1 MSTSAILPLRVPIG
15 LHPSKQRPIACR
27 RRRTPIASD
36 LMYGRASDACLVSYD
51 DTYILS
57 GLYFFPVPVFY
68 NISYSYIALAHS
80 DLRTY
85 STLCYLE
92 IGVVTQMTEQAYLRY
107 RGMSIH
113 VQPTTQSIRP
123 SVAERIPLPFINLVN
138 NCNVHGR

>member
-1 MSTSAILPLRVPIG
+1 MDGILCMSTSTILPLRVPIG
-15 LHPSKQRPIACR
+15 AHPSKQRPIACR

-57 GLYFFPVPVFY
+57 RLYFFPVPVFY

-85 STLCYLE
+85 STLLSGDRSCNTDDGEGISPLQRDVYPC
-92 IGVVTQMTEQAYLRY
+92 TANH
-107 RGMSIH
+107 SIYSP
-113 VQPTTQSIRP
+113 Q
-123 SVAERIPLPFINLVN
+123 
-138 NCNVHGR
+138 CC